1 MAKIEITETQKQQF
15 NLMLSTLRRI
25 SKAYQ
30 TSDKIRRDAQKEY
43 GLDFEEA
50 IEYAY
55 DNIQGEA
62 GGAIK
67 GVRAIK

>member
-25 SKAYQ
+25 SKEYQ

-62 GGAIK
+62 GAQSK
-67 GVRAIK
+67 A